1 MEDSQHLCPDCGA
14 NYVEAV
20 VDDIA
25 SGAGADSRLML
36 ASLEEGLAGL
46 DAVPL
51 PALGDT
57 ARKML
62 PALCAA
68 ALVFCLLAGVAT
80 GANIFYL
87 LAAVALVPLAV
98 SLLARMQGK
107 LRLSAGEVVVRAAAR
122 VFAEDAASVRERFAG
137 DAEVL
142 ARLDAMQLRLDDA
155 LARQASAH
163 AQNRRKVT
171 VIAAVVL
178 ICCSAGAGA
187 LAVRNHAA
195 RKAQAAYAAQPEW
208 VRLRDSYADA
218 AGDDEYAGKDL
229 RIAVV
234 RAMLADGQGAA
245 AEEPEAAPL
254 VGDKNLIN
262 ESTIIGKQEK
272 YEASNITIHNNIT
285 EDHSHTTIVCAVSG
299 KRIYLDHSV
308 VCPKCGKQ
316 VALEYYV
323 EASKR
328 CENCEQ
334 QAREEYRAFVVR
346 TTGAGPLDAA
356 CKQQLDAEAQRLRI
370 DAATQ
375 ASILRARQQK
385 PAGKSAELTSV
396 QRAELEAAVSRLITA
411 TEPEPAQKSLEALT
425 VLHENSSNYEAGY
438 WYFLARA
445 VVCPEESVK
454 AYEEELTDDYWQRFW
469 GFLSYCNTGSPK
481 GGAAV
486 DRLRSVFGQ
495 REDDIRLAEAVYYL
509 ARGFDA
515 FETSMLER
523 AGELASSVRRES
535 LSKPL
540 ISVYDTLQ
548 RLVRENI
555 RLEEKYTPMETF
567 VLVDVFRAGKY
578 IEYLCVE
585 QARKEQEAREAE
597 ARREQ
602 EAREAEAK
610 LERERQTAE
619 QALRR
624 KQAEMSADRSKRME
638 QEMARLGGAK
648 PAATQQADSKAFAGY
663 ETVVPGTKK
672 RNWGKTIL
680 IVVVCLIALIGL
692 LFLIPAP
699 ESLQ

>member
-1 MEDSQHLCPDCGA
+1 
-14 NYVEAV
+14 
-20 VDDIA
+20 
-25 SGAGADSRLML
+25 
-36 ASLEEGLAGL
+36 
-46 DAVPL
+46 
-51 PALGDT
+51 
-57 ARKML
+57 
-62 PALCAA
+62 
-68 ALVFCLLAGVAT
+68 
-80 GANIFYL
+80 
-87 LAAVALVPLAV
+87 
-98 SLLARMQGK
+98 
-107 LRLSAGEVVVRAAAR
+107 
-122 VFAEDAASVRERFAG
+122 
-137 DAEVL
+137 
-142 ARLDAMQLRLDDA
+142 
-155 LARQASAH
+155 
-163 AQNRRKVT
+163 
-171 VIAAVVL
+171 
-178 ICCSAGAGA
+178 
-187 LAVRNHAA
+187 
-195 RKAQAAYAAQPEW
+195 
-208 VRLRDSYADA
+208 
-218 AGDDEYAGKDL
+218 
-229 RIAVV
+229 
-234 RAMLADGQGAA
+234 
-245 AEEPEAAPL
+245 
-254 VGDKNLIN
+254 
-262 ESTIIGKQEK
+262 
-272 YEASNITIHNNIT
+272 
-285 EDHSHTTIVCAVSG
+285 
-299 KRIYLDHSV
+299 
-308 VCPKCGKQ
+308 
-316 VALEYYV
+316 
-323 EASKR
+323 
-328 CENCEQ
+328 
-334 QAREEYRAFVVR
+334 
-346 TTGAGPLDAA
+346 
-356 CKQQLDAEAQRLRI
+356 
-370 DAATQ
+370 
-375 ASILRARQQK
+375 
-385 PAGKSAELTSV
+385 V

-523 AGELASSVRRES
+523 AGELASSVRREY

>member
-1 MEDSQHLCPDCGA
+1 M
-14 NYVEAV
+14 
-20 VDDIA
+20 
-25 SGAGADSRLML
+25 
-36 ASLEEGLAGL
+36 
-46 DAVPL
+46 
-51 PALGDT
+51 
-57 ARKML
+57 
-62 PALCAA
+62 
-68 ALVFCLLAGVAT
+68 
-80 GANIFYL
+80 
-87 LAAVALVPLAV
+87 
-98 SLLARMQGK
+98 
-107 LRLSAGEVVVRAAAR
+107 
-122 VFAEDAASVRERFAG
+122 
-137 DAEVL
+137 
-142 ARLDAMQLRLDDA
+142 
-155 LARQASAH
+155 
-163 AQNRRKVT
+163 
-171 VIAAVVL
+171 
-178 ICCSAGAGA
+178 
-187 LAVRNHAA
+187 
-195 RKAQAAYAAQPEW
+195 
-208 VRLRDSYADA
+208 
-218 AGDDEYAGKDL
+218 
-229 RIAVV
+229 
-234 RAMLADGQGAA
+234 
-245 AEEPEAAPL
+245 
-254 VGDKNLIN
+254 
-262 ESTIIGKQEK
+262 
-272 YEASNITIHNNIT
+272 
-285 EDHSHTTIVCAVSG
+285 
-299 KRIYLDHSV
+299 
-308 VCPKCGKQ
+308 
-316 VALEYYV
+316 
-323 EASKR
+323 
-328 CENCEQ
+328 
-334 QAREEYRAFVVR
+334 R

-495 REDDIRLAEAVYYL
+495 REDDIRLAEAIYYL

-515 FETSMLER
+515 FETSMLGR
-523 AGELASSVRRES
+523 AGELASSVRREY

-540 ISVYDTLQ
+540 VPVYDTLQ

-578 IEYLCVE
+578 IEYLCAE

>member
-187 LAVRNHAA
+187 LA
-195 RKAQAAYAAQPEW
+195 
-208 VRLRDSYADA
+208 DA

-245 AEEPEAAPL
+245 AEDFFFAHCQGK
-254 VGDKNLIN
+254 VGDADCAMLIA
-262 ESTIIGKQEK
+262 GHYKAK
-272 YEASNITIHNNIT
+272 KDA
-285 EDHSHTTIVCAVSG
+285 
-299 KRIYLDHSV
+299 
-308 VCPKCGKQ
+308 
-316 VALEYYV
+316 VALD
-323 EASKR
+323 
-328 CENCEQ
+328 
-334 QAREEYRAFVVR
+334 AFVGKVS
-346 TTGAGPLDAA
+346 
-356 CKQQLDAEAQRLRI
+356 LRY
-370 DAATQ
+370 DSDTQ
-375 ASILRARQQK
+375 K
-385 PAGKSAELTSV
+385 V
-396 QRAELEAAVSRLITA
+396 
-411 TEPEPAQKSLEALT
+411 KSL
-425 VLHENSSNYEAGY
+425 
-438 WYFLARA
+438 
-445 VVCPEESVK
+445 
-454 AYEEELTDDYWQRFW
+454 
-469 GFLSYCNTGSPK
+469 
-481 GGAAV
+481 
-486 DRLRSVFGQ
+486 
-495 REDDIRLAEAVYYL
+495 
-509 ARGFDA
+509 
-515 FETSMLER
+515 
-523 AGELASSVRRES
+523 
-535 LSKPL
+535 
-540 ISVYDTLQ
+540 
-548 RLVRENI
+548 
-555 RLEEKYTPMETF
+555 
-567 VLVDVFRAGKY
+567 
-578 IEYLCVE
+578 
-585 QARKEQEAREAE
+585 
-597 ARREQ
+597 
-602 EAREAEAK
+602 
-610 LERERQTAE
+610 
-619 QALRR
+619 
-624 KQAEMSADRSKRME
+624 
-638 QEMARLGGAK
+638 
-648 PAATQQADSKAFAGY
+648 
-663 ETVVPGTKK
+663 TK
-672 RNWGKTIL
+672 
-680 IVVVCLIALIGL
+680 
-692 LFLIPAP
+692 
-699 ESLQ
+699 

>member
-1 MEDSQHLCPDCGA
+1 MKTCPKCG
-14 NYVEAV
+14 Y
-20 VDDIA
+20 DK
-25 SGAGADSRLML
+25 L
-36 ASLEEGLAGL
+36 A
-46 DAVPL
+46 
-51 PALGDT
+51 DT
-57 ARKML
+57 ARFCHKCGCD
-62 PALCAA
+62 CAA
-68 ALVFCLLAGVAT
+68 VQVKRT
-80 GANIFYL
+80 
-87 LAAVALVPLAV
+87 P
-98 SLLARMQGK
+98 
-107 LRLSAGEVVVRAAAR
+107 
-122 VFAEDAASVRERFAG
+122 
-137 DAEVL
+137 
-142 ARLDAMQLRLDDA
+142 
-155 LARQASAH
+155 
-163 AQNRRKVT
+163 
-171 VIAAVVL
+171 
-178 ICCSAGAGA
+178 
-187 LAVRNHAA
+187 
-195 RKAQAAYAAQPEW
+195 
-208 VRLRDSYADA
+208 
-218 AGDDEYAGKDL
+218 
-229 RIAVV
+229 
-234 RAMLADGQGAA
+234 A

-523 AGELASSVRRES
+523 AGELASSVRREY

-619 QALRR
+619 QALRW

>member
-610 LERERQTAE
+610 LERERQAAE

>member
-1 MEDSQHLCPDCGA
+1 M
-14 NYVEAV
+14 
-20 VDDIA
+20 
-25 SGAGADSRLML
+25 
-36 ASLEEGLAGL
+36 
-46 DAVPL
+46 
-51 PALGDT
+51 
-57 ARKML
+57 
-62 PALCAA
+62 
-68 ALVFCLLAGVAT
+68 
-80 GANIFYL
+80 
-87 LAAVALVPLAV
+87 
-98 SLLARMQGK
+98 
-107 LRLSAGEVVVRAAAR
+107 
-122 VFAEDAASVRERFAG
+122 
-137 DAEVL
+137 
-142 ARLDAMQLRLDDA
+142 
-155 LARQASAH
+155 
-163 AQNRRKVT
+163 
-171 VIAAVVL
+171 
-178 ICCSAGAGA
+178 
-187 LAVRNHAA
+187 
-195 RKAQAAYAAQPEW
+195 
-208 VRLRDSYADA
+208 
-218 AGDDEYAGKDL
+218 
-229 RIAVV
+229 
-234 RAMLADGQGAA
+234 
-245 AEEPEAAPL
+245 
-254 VGDKNLIN
+254 
-262 ESTIIGKQEK
+262 
-272 YEASNITIHNNIT
+272 
-285 EDHSHTTIVCAVSG
+285 
-299 KRIYLDHSV
+299 
-308 VCPKCGKQ
+308 
-316 VALEYYV
+316 
-323 EASKR
+323 
-328 CENCEQ
+328 
-334 QAREEYRAFVVR
+334 
-346 TTGAGPLDAA
+346 
-356 CKQQLDAEAQRLRI
+356 
-370 DAATQ
+370 
-375 ASILRARQQK
+375 
-385 PAGKSAELTSV
+385 

-523 AGELASSVRRES
+523 AGELASSVRREY

-624 KQAEMSADRSKRME
+624 KQAEMSADPLQTHGAGDGAPGRCETRGD
-638 QEMARLGGAK
+638 ATGG
-648 PAATQQADSKAFAGY
+648 F
-663 ETVVPGTKK
+663 
-672 RNWGKTIL
+672 
-680 IVVVCLIALIGL
+680 
-692 LFLIPAP
+692 
-699 ESLQ
+699 ESLCGLRDGRAGDEEAELGKDDPDRGGMPDRTDRAAVPDPGSRIAAIRGRGAAAGPSGVSVPDRWTRVADFGGGPLRPTKINRAGFFPPVVIFYSADAVRWSGGRIFGFRFCPVPL

>member
-1 MEDSQHLCPDCGA
+1 MKTCPKCG
-14 NYVEAV
+14 Y
-20 VDDIA
+20 DK
-25 SGAGADSRLML
+25 L
-36 ASLEEGLAGL
+36 A
-46 DAVPL
+46 
-51 PALGDT
+51 DT
-57 ARKML
+57 ARFCHKCGCD
-62 PALCAA
+62 CAA
-68 ALVFCLLAGVAT
+68 VQVKRT
-80 GANIFYL
+80 
-87 LAAVALVPLAV
+87 P
-98 SLLARMQGK
+98 
-107 LRLSAGEVVVRAAAR
+107 
-122 VFAEDAASVRERFAG
+122 
-137 DAEVL
+137 
-142 ARLDAMQLRLDDA
+142 
-155 LARQASAH
+155 
-163 AQNRRKVT
+163 
-171 VIAAVVL
+171 
-178 ICCSAGAGA
+178 
-187 LAVRNHAA
+187 
-195 RKAQAAYAAQPEW
+195 
-208 VRLRDSYADA
+208 
-218 AGDDEYAGKDL
+218 
-229 RIAVV
+229 
-234 RAMLADGQGAA
+234 A

-481 GGAAV
+481 RRGCGRPPEVGVRPARGRHPAGRGGLLPCTGIRCVRDLDAGARRGACFVGAAGV
-486 DRLRSVFGQ
+486 PFQAV
-495 REDDIRLAEAVYYL
+495 DIRLRYL
-509 ARGFDA
+509 A
-515 FETSMLER
+515 
-523 AGELASSVRRES
+523 
-535 LSKPL
+535 
-540 ISVYDTLQ
+540 
-548 RLVRENI
+548 
-555 RLEEKYTPMETF
+555 
-567 VLVDVFRAGKY
+567 
-578 IEYLCVE
+578 
-585 QARKEQEAREAE
+585 
-597 ARREQ
+597 
-602 EAREAEAK
+602 
-610 LERERQTAE
+610 
-619 QALRR
+619 
-624 KQAEMSADRSKRME
+624 
-638 QEMARLGGAK
+638 
-648 PAATQQADSKAFAGY
+648 AAC
-663 ETVVPGTKK
+663 P
-672 RNWGKTIL
+672 
-680 IVVVCLIALIGL
+680 
-692 LFLIPAP
+692 
-699 ESLQ
+699 

>member
-1 MEDSQHLCPDCGA
+1 MKTCPKCG
-14 NYVEAV
+14 Y
-20 VDDIA
+20 DK
-25 SGAGADSRLML
+25 L
-36 ASLEEGLAGL
+36 A
-46 DAVPL
+46 
-51 PALGDT
+51 DT
-57 ARKML
+57 ARFCHKCGCD
-62 PALCAA
+62 CAA
-68 ALVFCLLAGVAT
+68 VQVKRT
-80 GANIFYL
+80 
-87 LAAVALVPLAV
+87 P
-98 SLLARMQGK
+98 
-107 LRLSAGEVVVRAAAR
+107 
-122 VFAEDAASVRERFAG
+122 
-137 DAEVL
+137 
-142 ARLDAMQLRLDDA
+142 
-155 LARQASAH
+155 
-163 AQNRRKVT
+163 
-171 VIAAVVL
+171 
-178 ICCSAGAGA
+178 
-187 LAVRNHAA
+187 
-195 RKAQAAYAAQPEW
+195 
-208 VRLRDSYADA
+208 
-218 AGDDEYAGKDL
+218 
-229 RIAVV
+229 
-234 RAMLADGQGAA
+234 A

-486 DRLRSVFGQ
+486 DRLRSV
-495 REDDIRLAEAVYYL
+495 
-509 ARGFDA
+509 
-515 FETSMLER
+515 LER
-523 AGELASSVRRES
+523 AGELASSVRREY

>member
-1 MEDSQHLCPDCGA
+1 M
-14 NYVEAV
+14 
-20 VDDIA
+20 
-25 SGAGADSRLML
+25 
-36 ASLEEGLAGL
+36 
-46 DAVPL
+46 
-51 PALGDT
+51 
-57 ARKML
+57 
-62 PALCAA
+62 
-68 ALVFCLLAGVAT
+68 
-80 GANIFYL
+80 
-87 LAAVALVPLAV
+87 
-98 SLLARMQGK
+98 
-107 LRLSAGEVVVRAAAR
+107 
-122 VFAEDAASVRERFAG
+122 
-137 DAEVL
+137 
-142 ARLDAMQLRLDDA
+142 
-155 LARQASAH
+155 
-163 AQNRRKVT
+163 
-171 VIAAVVL
+171 
-178 ICCSAGAGA
+178 
-187 LAVRNHAA
+187 
-195 RKAQAAYAAQPEW
+195 
-208 VRLRDSYADA
+208 
-218 AGDDEYAGKDL
+218 
-229 RIAVV
+229 
-234 RAMLADGQGAA
+234 
-245 AEEPEAAPL
+245 
-254 VGDKNLIN
+254 
-262 ESTIIGKQEK
+262 
-272 YEASNITIHNNIT
+272 
-285 EDHSHTTIVCAVSG
+285 
-299 KRIYLDHSV
+299 
-308 VCPKCGKQ
+308 
-316 VALEYYV
+316 
-323 EASKR
+323 
-328 CENCEQ
+328 
-334 QAREEYRAFVVR
+334 R

-356 CKQQLDAEAQRLRI
+356 CKQQLDAEAQRLQI

-454 AYEEELTDDYWQRFW
+454 AYEEELTDDYWQRYW
-469 GFLSYCNTGSPK
+469 GFLGYCNTGSPK

-495 REDDIRLAEAVYYL
+495 REGRHPAGRGDLLPCPGIRCVRDL
-509 ARGFDA
+509 DA
-515 FETSMLER
+515 GTCRR
-523 AGELASSVRRES
+523 ACLVGAAGVSF
-535 LSKPL
+535 KPL
-540 ISVYDTLQ
+540 VPVYDTLQ

-567 VLVDVFRAGKY
+567 VFVDVFRAGKY
-578 IEYLCVE
+578 IEYLCAE

-610 LERERQTAE
+610 LERERQAAE

-624 KQAEMSADRSKRME
+624 KQAELSADRSKRME

>member
-1 MEDSQHLCPDCGA
+1 MKTCPKCG
-14 NYVEAV
+14 Y
-20 VDDIA
+20 DK
-25 SGAGADSRLML
+25 L
-36 ASLEEGLAGL
+36 A
-46 DAVPL
+46 
-51 PALGDT
+51 DT
-57 ARKML
+57 ARFCHKCGCD
-62 PALCAA
+62 CAA
-68 ALVFCLLAGVAT
+68 VQVKRT
-80 GANIFYL
+80 
-87 LAAVALVPLAV
+87 
-98 SLLARMQGK
+98 S
-107 LRLSAGEVVVRAAAR
+107 
-122 VFAEDAASVRERFAG
+122 
-137 DAEVL
+137 
-142 ARLDAMQLRLDDA
+142 
-155 LARQASAH
+155 
-163 AQNRRKVT
+163 
-171 VIAAVVL
+171 
-178 ICCSAGAGA
+178 
-187 LAVRNHAA
+187 
-195 RKAQAAYAAQPEW
+195 
-208 VRLRDSYADA
+208 
-218 AGDDEYAGKDL
+218 
-229 RIAVV
+229 
-234 RAMLADGQGAA
+234 A

-323 EASKR
+323 
-328 CENCEQ
+328 
-334 QAREEYRAFVVR
+334 
-346 TTGAGPLDAA
+346 AA
-356 CKQQLDAEAQRLRI
+356 CKQQLDAEAQRLQI

-425 VLHENSSNYEAGY
+425 VLHENSSNYEADY

-454 AYEEELTDDYWQRFW
+454 AYEEELTDDYWQRYW
-469 GFLSYCNTGSPK
+469 GFLGYCNTGSPK

-495 REDDIRLAEAVYYL
+495 REDDIRLAEAIYYL

-515 FETSMLER
+515 FETSMLGR
-523 AGELASSVRRES
+523 AGELASSVRREY

-540 ISVYDTLQ
+540 VPVYDTLQ

-567 VLVDVFRAGKY
+567 VFVDVFRAGKY
-578 IEYLCVE
+578 IEYLCAE

-610 LERERQTAE
+610 LERERQAAA

>member
-1 MEDSQHLCPDCGA
+1 MKTCPKCG
-14 NYVEAV
+14 Y
-20 VDDIA
+20 DK
-25 SGAGADSRLML
+25 L
-36 ASLEEGLAGL
+36 A
-46 DAVPL
+46 
-51 PALGDT
+51 DT
-57 ARKML
+57 ARFCHKCGCD
-62 PALCAA
+62 CAA
-68 ALVFCLLAGVAT
+68 VQV
-80 GANIFYL
+80 
-87 LAAVALVPLAV
+87 
-98 SLLARMQGK
+98 
-107 LRLSAGEVVVRAAAR
+107 
-122 VFAEDAASVRERFAG
+122 ERT
-137 DAEVL
+137 
-142 ARLDAMQLRLDDA
+142 
-155 LARQASAH
+155 S
-163 AQNRRKVT
+163 
-171 VIAAVVL
+171 
-178 ICCSAGAGA
+178 
-187 LAVRNHAA
+187 
-195 RKAQAAYAAQPEW
+195 
-208 VRLRDSYADA
+208 
-218 AGDDEYAGKDL
+218 
-229 RIAVV
+229 
-234 RAMLADGQGAA
+234 A

-356 CKQQLDAEAQRLRI
+356 CKQQLDAEAQRLQI

-375 ASILRARQQK
+375 ASILRARLQK

-396 QRAELEAAVSRLITA
+396 QRAE
-411 TEPEPAQKSLEALT
+411 
-425 VLHENSSNYEAGY
+425 NSSNYEADY

-469 GFLSYCNTGSPK
+469 GFLGYCNTGSPK

-523 AGELASSVRRES
+523 AGELASSVRREY

-578 IEYLCVE
+578 IEYLCAE

-610 LERERQTAE
+610 LERERRAAE

-624 KQAEMSADRSKRME
+624 KQAELSADRSKRME

>member
-1 MEDSQHLCPDCGA
+1 MKTCPKCG
-14 NYVEAV
+14 Y
-20 VDDIA
+20 DK
-25 SGAGADSRLML
+25 L
-36 ASLEEGLAGL
+36 A
-46 DAVPL
+46 
-51 PALGDT
+51 DT
-57 ARKML
+57 ARFCHKCGCD
-62 PALCAA
+62 CAA
-68 ALVFCLLAGVAT
+68 VQVKRT
-80 GANIFYL
+80 
-87 LAAVALVPLAV
+87 P
-98 SLLARMQGK
+98 
-107 LRLSAGEVVVRAAAR
+107 
-122 VFAEDAASVRERFAG
+122 
-137 DAEVL
+137 
-142 ARLDAMQLRLDDA
+142 
-155 LARQASAH
+155 
-163 AQNRRKVT
+163 
-171 VIAAVVL
+171 
-178 ICCSAGAGA
+178 
-187 LAVRNHAA
+187 
-195 RKAQAAYAAQPEW
+195 
-208 VRLRDSYADA
+208 
-218 AGDDEYAGKDL
+218 
-229 RIAVV
+229 
-234 RAMLADGQGAA
+234 A

-346 TTGAGPLDAA
+346 TTGA
-356 CKQQLDAEAQRLRI
+356 
-370 DAATQ
+370 
-375 ASILRARQQK
+375 
-385 PAGKSAELTSV
+385 
-396 QRAELEAAVSRLITA
+396 VSRLITA

-454 AYEEELTDDYWQRFW
+454 AYEEELTDDYWQRYW
-469 GFLSYCNTGSPK
+469 GFLGYCNTGSPK

-495 REDDIRLAEAVYYL
+495 REDDIRLAEAIYYL

-515 FETSMLER
+515 FETSMLGR
-523 AGELASSVRRES
+523 AGELASSVRREY

-540 ISVYDTLQ
+540 VPVYDTLQ

-567 VLVDVFRAGKY
+567 VFVDVFRAGKY
-578 IEYLCVE
+578 IEYLCAE

-610 LERERQTAE
+610 LERERQAAE

-624 KQAEMSADRSKRME
+624 KQAELSADRSKRME

>member
-195 RKAQAAYAAQPEW
+195 RKAAVYEAALQLIARGVSPAAMTIQQ
-208 VRLRDSYADA
+208 LADT
-218 AGDDEYAGKDL
+218 AGKAL

-245 AEEPEAAPL
+245 AEDFFFAHCQGK
-254 VGDKNLIN
+254 VGDADCAMLIA
-262 ESTIIGKQEK
+262 GHYKAK
-272 YEASNITIHNNIT
+272 KDA
-285 EDHSHTTIVCAVSG
+285 
-299 KRIYLDHSV
+299 
-308 VCPKCGKQ
+308 
-316 VALEYYV
+316 VALD
-323 EASKR
+323 
-328 CENCEQ
+328 
-334 QAREEYRAFVVR
+334 AFVGKVS
-346 TTGAGPLDAA
+346 
-356 CKQQLDAEAQRLRI
+356 LRY
-370 DAATQ
+370 DSDTQ
-375 ASILRARQQK
+375 K
-385 PAGKSAELTSV
+385 V
-396 QRAELEAAVSRLITA
+396 
-411 TEPEPAQKSLEALT
+411 KSL
-425 VLHENSSNYEAGY
+425 
-438 WYFLARA
+438 
-445 VVCPEESVK
+445 
-454 AYEEELTDDYWQRFW
+454 
-469 GFLSYCNTGSPK
+469 
-481 GGAAV
+481 
-486 DRLRSVFGQ
+486 
-495 REDDIRLAEAVYYL
+495 
-509 ARGFDA
+509 
-515 FETSMLER
+515 
-523 AGELASSVRRES
+523 
-535 LSKPL
+535 
-540 ISVYDTLQ
+540 
-548 RLVRENI
+548 
-555 RLEEKYTPMETF
+555 
-567 VLVDVFRAGKY
+567 
-578 IEYLCVE
+578 
-585 QARKEQEAREAE
+585 
-597 ARREQ
+597 
-602 EAREAEAK
+602 
-610 LERERQTAE
+610 
-619 QALRR
+619 
-624 KQAEMSADRSKRME
+624 
-638 QEMARLGGAK
+638 
-648 PAATQQADSKAFAGY
+648 
-663 ETVVPGTKK
+663 TK
-672 RNWGKTIL
+672 
-680 IVVVCLIALIGL
+680 
-692 LFLIPAP
+692 
-699 ESLQ
+699 